1 VNGPVAAPASSP
13 AAPASSP
20 AAPASSPAALDGAP
34 GAHAGWYVVFTK
46 ARQEQTALENL
57 LRQGYQAYLPRIGKW
72 TRHRAPESG
81 WTCTTQPMFPRYLFV
96 QPTAQQQSLA
106 PVRSTRGALWVVRFG
121 DAPPTVP
128 ETLVE
133 ALRRIEADTAEPPS
147 PIRTGSRVK
156 VVSGPLAGLEGLVTA
171 SAARR
176 VELLLSLLGR
186 DSTVALDTDAVVP
199 VDD

>member
-1 VNGPVAAPASSP
+1 MNAAT
-13 AAPASSP
+13 AAGS
-20 AAPASSPAALDGAP
+20 
-34 GAHAGWYVVFTK
+34 GWYVVFTK

-57 LRQGYQAYLPRIGKW
+57 QRQGFHAYLPRIGKW
-72 TRHRAPESG
+72 TRQRGPEGG

-121 DAPPTVP
+121 DAPPTASDS
-128 ETLVE
+128 LVE
-133 ALRRIEADTAEPPS
+133 ALRRVEADTAEPPS
-147 PIRTGSRVK
+147 PIRAGSRVK

-176 VELLLSLLGR
+176 VELLLTLLGR
-186 DSTVALDTDAVVP
+186 DSTVALDTDSVVP
-199 VDD
+199 LGD